1 VTADELQRAFWEL
14 KGRFDVLSENVEDL
28 SRQVRSLN
36 ESLAHSKGTVTVL
49 FWLPSVIGSLVA
61 VFGTLGARIVFGAS

>member
-1 VTADELQRAFWEL
+1 LQRAFWEL
-14 KGRFDVLSENVEDL
+14 KGRFDILSENVEDL

-36 ESLAHSKGTVTVL
+36 EVIAHSKGTVTVL
-49 FWLPSVIGSLVA
+49 FWLPTVVGSLVA